1 MSYNILGINPGHNGS
16 ACLVSDGELVYYL
29 EEERL
34 SRFKYDGNP
43 FKTMIDIMSR
53 YPVDEL
59 VIVGTHPDHPT
70 LGWTGEDIFT
80 GLVRKYNP
88 KVKTTVLGHEHHL
101 THAACAFYNS
111 GFKKAVAIIID
122 GAGTYK
128 DISMNEEGSV
138 KAKGC
143 ETESVWTCEYPSKFT
158 VVHKVFG
165 DNTQNR
171 IVNEKFD
178 VGNSVTIVKAYEAVT
193 NYLGFSFLEAGKT
206 MGLSS
211 YGKENNNIP
220 QLFKDNRASKDIF
233 IPDYPRGAYI
243 DSSTNPI
250 FQQNRDPK
258 NFHHNS
264 NEVLD
269 IEKDLAYKIQKETQE
284 KVGDLIEQAIN
295 VTKINQVVLAGG
307 YGLNCVANYY
317 LQKRFPNVEI
327 YCEPI
332 AHDGGTA
339 IGGAKLTWHEGH
351 NDKTIRKQTSLYYGP
366 KYDENQIRS
375 TVKQHENKYNVY
387 VGNAK
392 SVAELLSENNI
403 VAMYQGS
410 SEAGPRA
417 LGNRSILYNP
427 TDPNGKDFVN
437 EVKGREWFRPFAGTV
452 LEENANEYFDFAGM
466 NNSPSMMYAVDVL
479 PSKQDKIKAITH
491 VDGTCRIQTVNQNQ
505 NKNYYDLINE
515 FKNITGVPILFNT
528 SFNLAGQP
536 LVETIEDAFQTLDDS
551 DIKYLYL
558 PEIEIILE
566 KK

>member
-16 ACLVSDGELVYYL
+16 ACLVADGELVYYL

-34 SRFKYDGNP
+34 SRMKYDGNP
-43 FKTMIDIMSR
+43 FRVMIDIMSKHHI
-53 YPVDEL
+53 DEL
-59 VIVGTHPDHPT
+59 VIVGTYPDHPT
-70 LGWTGEDIFT
+70 IPWTMEDVYT

-88 KVKTTVLGHEHHL
+88 NVKTTILGHEHHL

-111 GFKKAVAIIID
+111 GFTKAVAIIVD

-128 DISMNEEGSV
+128 DINMNEDGSI

-143 ETESVWTCEYPSKFT
+143 ETESVWQCEYPSNFS
-158 VVHKVFG
+158 VIHKVFG
-165 DNTQNR
+165 DNNQQR
-171 IVNEKFD
+171 IVNDKFD

-211 YGKENNNIP
+211 YGKDNPNIP

-243 DSSTNPI
+243 DDQSNPI
-250 FQQNRDPK
+250 FKRNRDPK
-258 NFHHNS
+258 NFHRNF

-284 KVGDLIEQAIN
+284 KVGNLIEQAIN

-317 LQKRFPNVEI
+317 LQKRFPRVQI

-332 AHDGGTA
+332 SHDGGTA
-339 IGGAKLTWHEGH
+339 IGGAKLTWHGNN
-351 NDKTIRKQTSLYYGP
+351 NDNTIRKQTSLYYGP
-366 KYDENQIRS
+366 KYNENQLRQS
-375 TVKQHENKYNVY
+375 LLQVEDKFNTYE
-387 VGNAK
+387 GNSK
-392 SVAELLSENNI
+392 SVAELLNEGNI
-403 VAMYQGS
+403 VALYQGS

-452 LEENANEYFDFAGM
+452 LEEDANDWFDFANMEG
-466 NNSPSMMYAVDVL
+466 SPFMMYAVDVL
-479 PSKQDKIKAITH
+479 SEKQDQIKAITH
-491 VDGTCRIQTVNQNQ
+491 VDGTCRIQTVNEQQ
-505 NKNYYDLINE
+505 NKNYYNLINE
-515 FKNITGVPILFNT
+515 FKKLTGVPILFNT
-528 SFNLAGQP
+528 SFNLAGHP
-536 LVETIEDAFQTLDDS
+536 LVETLDDALQTILGS
-551 DIKYLYL
+551 GINYLYL
-558 PEIEIILE
+558 PEINLLLE

>member
-16 ACLVSDGELVYYL
+16 ACLVADGELVYYL

-34 SRFKYDGNP
+34 SRMKYDGNP

-53 YPVDEL
+53 YHVDEL
-59 VIVGTHPDHPT
+59 VIVGTYPDHPV
-70 LGWTGEDIFT
+70 LGWTMEDVFT
-80 GLVRKYNP
+80 GLVRKFYPN
-88 KVKTTVLGHEHHL
+88 VKTTILGHEHHL
-101 THAACAFYNS
+101 THASCAFYNS
-111 GFKKAVAIIID
+111 GFKKAVAVVID

-143 ETESVWTCEYPSKFT
+143 ETESVWECEYPSKFSIL
-158 VVHKVFG
+158 HKVFG

-171 IVNEKFD
+171 MVNDKFD

-211 YGKENNNIP
+211 YGKDNHEIP

-233 IPDYPRGAYI
+233 LPDYPRGAYI
-243 DSSTNPI
+243 DDQSNPI
-250 FQQNRDPK
+250 FQRNRDPK
-258 NFHHNS
+258 NFHHNF

-269 IEKDLAYKIQKETQE
+269 IEKDLAYKIQQETQE
-284 KVGDLIEQAIN
+284 KVGDLIEKAIN
-295 VTKINQVVLAGG
+295 ITNINQVVLAGG

-317 LQKRFPNVEI
+317 LQKRFPRVEI

-332 AHDGGTA
+332 SHDGGTA
-339 IGGAKLTWHEGH
+339 IGGAKLAWHRNN
-351 NDKTIRKQTSLYYGP
+351 NDNTIRKQTSLYYGP
-366 KYDENQIRS
+366 KYDENQLRQS
-375 TVKQHENKYNVY
+375 LLQVEDKFNTYE
-387 VGNAK
+387 GNSK
-392 SVAELLSENNI
+392 SVAELLNEGNI
-403 VAMYQGS
+403 VALYQGS

-452 LEENANEYFDFAGM
+452 LEEDCNEWFDFAKMEG
-466 NNSPSMMYAVDVL
+466 SPFMMYAVDVKKD
-479 PSKQDKIKAITH
+479 KQNQIPCITH
-491 VDGTCRIQTVNQNQ
+491 VDGTCRIQTVNEQQ
-505 NKNYYDLINE
+505 NKNYYNLINE
-515 FKNITGVPILFNT
+515 FKKLTGVPILFNT
-528 SFNLAGQP
+528 SFNLAGHP
-536 LVETIEDAFQTLDDS
+536 LVETLDDALQTILGS
-551 DIKYLYL
+551 GINYLYL
-558 PEIEIILE
+558 PEINLLIE

>member
-16 ACLVSDGELVYYL
+16 ACLVADGELVYYL

-34 SRFKYDGNP
+34 SRMKYDGNP
-43 FKTMIDIMSR
+43 FKSMIDIMSR
-53 YPVDEL
+53 YHVDEL
-59 VIVGTHPDHPT
+59 VIVGTYPDHPI
-70 LGWTGEDIFT
+70 LGWTMEDVFT
-80 GLVRKYNP
+80 GLVRKFYPN
-88 KVKTTVLGHEHHL
+88 VKTTLLGHEHHL

-111 GFKKAVAIIID
+111 GFRKAVAVIVD

-128 DISMNEEGSV
+128 DIKMNEDGSIT
-138 KAKGC
+138 AKGC
-143 ETESVWTCEYPSKFT
+143 ETESVWQCEYPSNFS
-158 VVHKVFG
+158 VLHKVFG
-165 DNTQNR
+165 DNNQNR
-171 IVNEKFD
+171 IVNDKFD

-233 IPDYPRGAYI
+233 IPNYPQGAYI
-243 DSSTNPI
+243 DDQSNPI
-250 FQQNRDPK
+250 FRRNRDPK
-258 NFHHNS
+258 NFHHNF

-269 IEKDLAYKIQKETQE
+269 VEKDLAYKIQKETQE

-295 VTKINQVVLAGG
+295 VTNINQVVLAGG

-317 LQKRFPNVEI
+317 LQKRFPKVEI

-332 AHDGGTA
+332 SHDGGTA
-339 IGGAKLTWHEGH
+339 IGGAKLTWHRNN
-351 NDKTIRKQTSLYYGP
+351 NDNTIRRQTSLYYGP
-366 KYDENQIRS
+366 KYSEDQLRQTLLQFEDKFN
-375 TVKQHENKYNVY
+375 TYEGHPKP
-387 VGNAK
+387 
-392 SVAELLSENNI
+392 VAELLKEGNI

-437 EVKGREWFRPFAGTV
+437 KVKGREWFRPFAGTV
-452 LEENANEYFDFAGM
+452 LEEDCNEWFDFAGM
-466 NNSPSMMYAVDVL
+466 EGSPFMMYAVDVKKD
-479 PSKQDKIKAITH
+479 KQNQIPCITH
-491 VDGTCRIQTVNQNQ
+491 VDGTCRIQTVNKDQNI
-505 NKNYYDLINE
+505 NYYDLINE
-515 FKNITGVPILFNT
+515 FKKITGVPILFNT
-528 SFNLAGQP
+528 SFNLAGHP
-536 LVETIEDAFQTLDDS
+536 LVETLNDALQTVLGS
-551 DIKYLYL
+551 DIKYLYIPDINIL
-558 PEIEIILE
+558 LE

>member
-16 ACLVSDGELVYYL
+16 ACLVADGELVYYL

-34 SRFKYDGNP
+34 SHMKYDGNP
-43 FKTMIDIMSR
+43 FKSMIDIMSR
-53 YPVDEL
+53 YHVDEL
-59 VIVGTHPDHPT
+59 VIVGTYPDHPI
-70 LGWTGEDIFT
+70 LGWTMEDVFT
-80 GLVRKYNP
+80 GLVRKFYPN
-88 KVKTTVLGHEHHL
+88 VKTTLLGHEHHL

-111 GFKKAVAIIID
+111 GFTKAVAVIVD

-128 DISMNEEGSV
+128 DINMNKDGSI

-143 ETESVWTCEYPSKFT
+143 ETESVWQCEYPSNFS
-158 VVHKVFG
+158 VIHKVFG
-165 DNTQNR
+165 DNNQQR
-171 IVNEKFD
+171 VVNDKFD

-211 YGKENNNIP
+211 YGKDNPNIP
-220 QLFKDNRASKDIF
+220 ELFKDNRASKDIF

-243 DSSTNPI
+243 DDQSNPI
-250 FQQNRDPK
+250 FKRNRDPK
-258 NFHHNS
+258 NFHRNF

-284 KVGDLIEQAIN
+284 KVGNLIEQAIN
-295 VTKINQVVLAGG
+295 VTNINQVVLAGG

-317 LQKRFPNVEI
+317 LQKRFPKVEI

-332 AHDGGTA
+332 SHDGGTA
-339 IGGAKLTWHEGH
+339 IGGAKLTWHGNN
-351 NDKTIRKQTSLYYGP
+351 NDNTIRKQTSLYYGP
-366 KYDENQIRS
+366 KYSEEQLRQTLLQFEDKFNTYEGHP
-375 TVKQHENKYNVY
+375 KP
-387 VGNAK
+387 
-392 SVAELLSENNI
+392 VAELLKEGNI

-437 EVKGREWFRPFAGTV
+437 KVKGREWFRPFAGTV
-452 LEENANEYFDFAGM
+452 LEEDCNEWFDFAGM
-466 NNSPSMMYAVDVL
+466 EGSPFMMYAIDVKKD
-479 PSKQDKIKAITH
+479 KQNQIPCITH
-491 VDGTCRIQTVNQNQ
+491 VDGTCRIQTVNSDQNI
-505 NKNYYDLINE
+505 NYYNLINE
-515 FKNITGVPILFNT
+515 FKKITGVPILFNT
-528 SFNLAGQP
+528 SFNLAGHP
-536 LVETIEDAFQTLDDS
+536 LVETLDDALQTILGS

-558 PEIEIILE
+558 PEINLLLE

>member
-16 ACLVSDGELVYYL
+16 ACLVADGELVYYL

-34 SRFKYDGNP
+34 SRMKYDGNP
-43 FKTMIDIMSR
+43 FKSMIDIMSR
-53 YPVDEL
+53 YRVDEL
-59 VIVGTHPDHPT
+59 VIVGTYPDHPI
-70 LGWTGEDIFT
+70 LGWTMEDVFT
-80 GLVRKYNP
+80 GLVRKFYPN
-88 KVKTTVLGHEHHL
+88 VKTTLLGHEHHL

-111 GFKKAVAIIID
+111 GFRKAVAVIVD

-128 DISMNEEGSV
+128 DIKMNEDGSIT
-138 KAKGC
+138 AKGC
-143 ETESVWTCEYPSKFT
+143 ETESVWQCEYPSNFS
-158 VVHKVFG
+158 VLHKVFG
-165 DNTQNR
+165 DNNQNR
-171 IVNEKFD
+171 IVNDKFD

-233 IPDYPRGAYI
+233 IPNYPQGAYI
-243 DSSTNPI
+243 DDQSNPI
-250 FQQNRDPK
+250 FRRNRDPK
-258 NFHHNS
+258 NFHHNF

-269 IEKDLAYKIQKETQE
+269 VEKDLAYKIQKETQE

-295 VTKINQVVLAGG
+295 VTNINQVVLAGG

-317 LQKRFPNVEI
+317 LQKRFPRVEI

-332 AHDGGTA
+332 SHDGGTA
-339 IGGAKLTWHEGH
+339 IGGAKLTWHGNN
-351 NDKTIRKQTSLYYGP
+351 NDNTIRKQTSLYYGP
-366 KYDENQIRS
+366 KYSEDQLRQTLLQFEDKFK
-375 TVKQHENKYNVY
+375 TYEGHPKP
-387 VGNAK
+387 
-392 SVAELLSENNI
+392 VAELLKEGNI

-437 EVKGREWFRPFAGTV
+437 KVKGREWFRPFAGTV
-452 LEENANEYFDFAGM
+452 LEEDCNEWFNFAGIEG
-466 NNSPSMMYAVDVL
+466 SPFMMYAIDVKKD
-479 PSKQDKIKAITH
+479 KQNQIPCITH
-491 VDGTCRIQTVNQNQ
+491 VDGTCRIQTVNQDQ
-505 NKNYYDLINE
+505 NINYYNLINE
-515 FKNITGVPILFNT
+515 FKKITGVPILFNT
-528 SFNLAGQP
+528 SFNLAGHP
-536 LVETIEDAFQTLDDS
+536 LVETLNDALQTILGS

-558 PEIEIILE
+558 PEINLLLE

>member
-16 ACLVSDGELVYYL
+16 ACLVADGELVYYL

-34 SRFKYDGNP
+34 SRMKYDGNP
-43 FKTMIDIMSR
+43 FKSMIDIMSR
-53 YPVDEL
+53 YHVDEL
-59 VIVGTHPDHPT
+59 VIVGTYPDHPV
-70 LGWTGEDIFT
+70 LGWTMEDVFT
-80 GLVRKYNP
+80 GLVRKFYPN
-88 KVKTTVLGHEHHL
+88 VKTTLLGHEHHL

-111 GFKKAVAIIID
+111 GFKKAVAIIVD
-122 GAGTYK
+122 GAGTFK
-128 DISMNEEGSV
+128 DIKMNEDGSV
-138 KAKGC
+138 TAKGC
-143 ETESVWTCEYPSKFT
+143 ETESVWQCEYPSNFS
-158 VVHKVFG
+158 VIHKVFG
-165 DNTQNR
+165 DNNQNR
-171 IVNEKFD
+171 IVNDKFD

-233 IPDYPRGAYI
+233 IPNYPQGAYV
-243 DSSTNPI
+243 DDQSNPI
-250 FQQNRDPK
+250 FKRNREPK
-258 NFHHNS
+258 NFHHNF

-295 VTKINQVVLAGG
+295 VTNINQVVLAGG

-317 LQKRFPNVEI
+317 LQKRFPKVEI

-332 AHDGGTA
+332 SHDGGTA
-339 IGGAKLTWHEGH
+339 IGGAKLTWHGNN
-351 NDKTIRKQTSLYYGP
+351 NDNTIRKQTSLYYGP
-366 KYDENQIRS
+366 KYSEEQLRQTLLQFEDKFNTYEG
-375 TVKQHENKYNVY
+375 HP
-387 VGNAK
+387 K
-392 SVAELLSENNI
+392 SVAELLKEGNI
-403 VAMYQGS
+403 IAMYQGS

-437 EVKGREWFRPFAGTV
+437 KVKGREWFRPFAGTV
-452 LEENANEYFDFAGM
+452 LEEDANEWFDFANMEG
-466 NNSPSMMYAVDVL
+466 SPFMMYAVDVKKD
-479 PSKQDKIKAITH
+479 KQNQIPCITH
-491 VDGTCRIQTVNQNQ
+491 VDGTCRIQTVNQDQ
-505 NKNYYDLINE
+505 NINYYDLINE
-515 FKNITGVPILFNT
+515 FKKITGVPILFNT
-528 SFNLAGQP
+528 SFNLAGHP
-536 LVETIEDAFQTLDDS
+536 LVETPNDALQTILGS

-558 PEIEIILE
+558 PEINLLLE

>member
-16 ACLVSDGELVYYL
+16 ACLVADGELVYYV

-34 SRFKYDGNP
+34 SRLKYDGNP
-43 FKTMIDIMSR
+43 FKAMVDIMHR

-70 LGWTGEDIFT
+70 LGWTMEDVFT

-88 KVKTTVLGHEHHL
+88 NVKTTILGHEHHL

-111 GFKKAVAIIID
+111 GFKKAVAIVVD

-128 DISMNEEGSV
+128 DIKMNEDGSV
-138 KAKGC
+138 VAKGC
-143 ETESVWTCEYPSKFT
+143 ETESVWACEYPANFS
-158 VVHKVFG
+158 VLHKVFG
-165 DNTQNR
+165 DNFQNR
-171 IVNEKFD
+171 MVNDKFD

-211 YGKENNNIP
+211 YGKDNPEIP

-233 IPDYPRGAYI
+233 IPEYPRGAYI
-243 DSSTNPI
+243 DDQSNPI
-250 FQQNRDPK
+250 FRRNRDPK
-258 NFHHNS
+258 NFHRNF

-269 IEKDLAYKIQKETQE
+269 IEKDLAYKIQQETQE

-332 AHDGGTA
+332 SHDGGTA
-339 IGGAKLTWHEGH
+339 IGGAKLTWHGNN
-351 NDKTIRKQTSLYYGP
+351 NDRTIRKQTSLYYGP
-366 KYDENQIRS
+366 KYHPEQIRQALLQ
-375 TVKQHENKYNVY
+375 VEDKYTTY
-387 VGNAK
+387 IGEPK
-392 SVAELLSENNI
+392 TVAELLSENNI
-403 VAMYQGS
+403 VAIYQGS

-437 EVKGREWFRPFAGTV
+437 QVKGREWFRPFAGTI
-452 LEENANEYFDFAGM
+452 LKEHANEYFDMAGLEET
-466 NNSPSMMYAVDVL
+466 PHMMHCVDVL
-479 PSKQDKIKAITH
+479 PNKQDEIKAITH
-491 VDGTCRIQTVNQNQ
+491 VDGTCRIQTVTKEQNE
-505 NKNYYDLINE
+505 NYYNVIE
-515 FKNITGVPILFNT
+515 AFKEITGTPIVFNT
-528 SFNLAGQP
+528 SFNLAGEP
-536 LVETIEDAFQTLDDS
+536 LVETIYDALSTLENS

-558 PEIEIILE
+558 PELKLILE

>member
-16 ACLVSDGELVYYL
+16 ACLVADGELVYYL

-34 SRFKYDGNP
+34 SRLKYDGNP
-43 FKTMIDIMSR
+43 FKTMVDIMSR
-53 YPVDEL
+53 YHVDEL
-59 VIVGTHPDHPT
+59 VIVGTHPDHPL
-70 LGWTGEDIFT
+70 LGWTMEDVFT

-88 KVKTTVLGHEHHL
+88 NVKTTILGHEHHL

-111 GFKKAVAIIID
+111 GFTKAVAVIVD

-128 DISMNEEGSV
+128 DINMNEDGSI

-143 ETESVWTCEYPSKFT
+143 ETESVWQCEYPSNFS
-158 VVHKVFG
+158 VIHKVFG
-165 DNTQNR
+165 DNNQQR
-171 IVNEKFD
+171 IVNDKFD

-211 YGKENNNIP
+211 YGKDNPNIP
-220 QLFKDNRASKDIF
+220 ELFKDNRASKDIF

-243 DSSTNPI
+243 DDQSNPI
-250 FQQNRDPK
+250 FKRNRDPK
-258 NFHHNS
+258 NFHRNF

-284 KVGDLIEQAIN
+284 KVGNLIEQAIN

-317 LQKRFPNVEI
+317 LQKRFPRVQI

-332 AHDGGTA
+332 SHDGGTA
-339 IGGAKLTWHEGH
+339 IGGAKLTWHGNN
-351 NDKTIRKQTSLYYGP
+351 NDNTIRKQTSLYYGP
-366 KYDENQIRS
+366 KYDENQLRQS
-375 TVKQHENKYNVY
+375 LLQVEDKFNTYK
-387 VGNAK
+387 GNPK
-392 SVAELLSENNI
+392 SVAELLNEGNI
-403 VAMYQGS
+403 VALYQGS

-452 LEENANEYFDFAGM
+452 LEEDANNWFDFANMEG
-466 NNSPSMMYAVDVL
+466 SPFMMYAVDVL
-479 PSKQDKIKAITH
+479 PEKQDQIKAITH
-491 VDGTCRIQTVNQNQ
+491 VDGTCRIQTVNEQQ
-505 NKNYYDLINE
+505 NKNYYNLINE
-515 FKNITGVPILFNT
+515 FKKLTGVPILFNT
-528 SFNLAGQP
+528 SFNLAGHP
-536 LVETIEDAFQTLDDS
+536 LVETLDDALQTILGS
-551 DIKYLYL
+551 GINYLYL
-558 PEIEIILE
+558 PEINLLLE